1 MQSRLIFQYLFYIYI
16 STAEFDHS
24 IKSIQLMA
32 LRKYCFYATYFLL
45 VVSAFFLSNYA
56 FAQTNSG
63 IVKGIVKDKSDQSP
77 LIGVIVEV
85 DSFYTVTDENGGF
98 ELSLPAGEYSCNLSL
113 IGYIPVEANVNIQSG
128 SLTELTFEMEMAEN
142 ILTTTTV
149 TSGRYDKPIGEVT
162 VSLEVIRPQLVNSTN
177 TTALDQVLQKMPGVD
192 IIDGQANIR
201 GGSGYSYGAGSR
213 VLILLDDIPAL
224 QADAGTTN
232 WNDFPIENISRIE
245 ILKGASS
252 VMYGSSA
259 LNGIINVLTGY
270 PTDKPETKAV
280 LYYTHFMDP
289 SDPAKKWWTRAP
301 YETGLSIL
309 HKQKFNKLD
318 VVLNGFYRNRESFN
332 QSTYS
337 KYGRLSANLKYRL
350 RDNLTIGL
358 NSNFNPGSSS
368 DFFYWQDAEAGA
380 HRPAPDVLNISNR
393 FRFNIDPYLTYFDKA
408 GSRHKIISRYN
419 YIDNRNND
427 NRSNRS
433 DLYYAEYQ
441 YLKTF
446 EKIDLVLASGIVYQ
460 GTATTAELYGDT
472 TYRSMNLAGYLQLEK
487 KFFDRLNISL
497 GARVEYNEMRSPD
510 MVDGFVIPGGVNKQT
525 RPVMRAGANY
535 QLAEYTFIRAAY
547 GQGYRFPT
555 VAERFIN
562 TPFGS
567 VRVFPNPALESETG
581 WTAEIGFKQGLQLGN
596 WKGFFDIA
604 GFIQEYDNMMEFV
617 FTVTPDFQFGFQSQ
631 NIGDTRIRGLD
642 MNISGA
648 GKIAGLETI
657 ILTGYTYLDPRYRT
671 FNEVDSL
678 TSSAKRNILK
688 YRFQHTFKFDIETGT
703 DKIRAGV
710 SVNYNSNMEN
720 IDAILEELV
729 VPGLK
734 AYRAEN
740 NKGFVIVDFRAS
752 WKFTRNLKASVLL
765 KNALNREYSLRP
777 GLLEGPRNLT
787 LRLDVDI

>member
-1 MQSRLIFQYLFYIYI
+1 M
-16 STAEFDHS
+16 T
-24 IKSIQLMA
+24 
-32 LRKYCFYATYFLL
+32 LRKYFIYCTYYLILVSTFL
-45 VVSAFFLSNYA
+45 VSNIA
-56 FAQTNSG
+56 FAQTSTG
-63 IVKGIVKDKSDQSP
+63 VFKGLVKDRNDQFV
-77 LIGVIVEV
+77 LIGVIVKM
-85 DSFYTVTDENGGF
+85 DSHYAVTDENGRFELTLPAGSYSC
-98 ELSLPAGEYSCNLSL
+98 ELSLV
-113 IGYIPVEANVNIQSG
+113 GYVPVVVNVNIKMDSF
-128 SLTELTFEMEMAEN
+128 SEMTFDMEMADN
-142 ILTTTTV
+142 ILKTTTV
-149 TSGRYDKPIGEVT
+149 TSGRYDKAIGEVT

-252 VMYGSSA
+252 VLYGSSA

-270 PTDKPETKAV
+270 PTEKAETKAV

-289 SDPAKKWWTRAP
+289 ADPAKKWWTRAP
-301 YETGLSIL
+301 YETGMSIL

-332 QSTYS
+332 QSSYS

-350 RDNLTIGL
+350 KDNLIIGL

-368 DFFYWQDAEAGA
+368 DFFYWRDAQTGA
-380 HRPAPDVLNISNR
+380 YQPAPDVLTISNR
-393 FRFNIDPYLTYFDKA
+393 FRFNLDPYLTYFDKA
-408 GSRHKIISRYN
+408 GSRHKIIGRYN
-419 YIDNRNND
+419 FIDNRNND

-446 EKIDLVLASGIVYQ
+446 KAIDLVLASGVVYQ

-472 TYRSMNLAGYLQLEK
+472 TYRSTNLAAYLQLEK
-487 KFFDRLNISL
+487 KFFNRLNISL
-497 GARVEYNEMRSPD
+497 GARVEYNEMRSPE
-510 MVDGFVIPGGVNKQT
+510 MVGDFVIPGGVNQQT

-535 QLAEYTFIRAAY
+535 QLANYTFIRAAF

-555 VAERFIN
+555 VAERFVN

-581 WTAEIGFKQGLQLGN
+581 WTAEIGFKQGLQIGN

-604 GFIQEYDNMMEFV
+604 GFVQEYDNMMEFV

-671 FNEVDSL
+671 FTEQDSF

-688 YRFQHTFKFDIETGT
+688 YRFQHTFKFDLETGT
-703 DKIRAGV
+703 DKIRAGI

-740 NKGFVIVDFRAS
+740 NKGFIIVDFRAS

-787 LRLDVDI
+787 FRLDVDI

>member
-1 MQSRLIFQYLFYIYI
+1 MS
-16 STAEFDHS
+16 
-24 IKSIQLMA
+24 
-32 LRKYCFYATYFLL
+32 LRKYCFDCSNFLL
-45 VVSAFFLSNYA
+45 VITAFFAFNIS
-56 FAQTNSG
+56 FAQTNPG
-63 IVKGIVKDKSDQSP
+63 TLKGQVKDKSDQSP
-77 LIGVIVEV
+77 LIGVIIEV
-85 DSFYTVTDENGGF
+85 DSFYAVTDELGEF
-98 ELSLPAGEYSCNLSL
+98 ELSLPAGEYSSKMSLVGYVPLLSKL
-113 IGYIPVEANVNIQSG
+113 SIQAG
-128 SLTELTFEMEMAEN
+128 STTEMIFDMEIAEN

-162 VSLEVIRPQLVNSTN
+162 VSLEVIRPQLLNSTN

-252 VMYGSSA
+252 VLYGSSA

-270 PTDKPETKAV
+270 PTEQSETKAMI
-280 LYYTHFMDP
+280 YYTHFMDP
-289 SDPAKKWWTRAP
+289 ADPAKKWWDRAP

-309 HKQKFNKLD
+309 HKRKYNKLD

-337 KYGRLSANLKYRL
+337 KYGRLSANLRYRL
-350 RDNLTIGL
+350 RDNLIIGL

-368 DFFYWQDAEAGA
+368 DFFYWKDAQAGA
-380 HRPAPDVLNISNR
+380 FQPAPDVLNISNR
-393 FRFNIDPYLTYFDKA
+393 LRFNIDPYLTYFDKA

-446 EKIDLVLASGIVYQ
+446 EKFDLVIASGLVYQ

-472 TYRSMNLAGYLQLEK
+472 TYRSTNLAAYLQLEK
-487 KFFDRLNISL
+487 KFFDRLNLSL
-497 GARVEYNEMRSPD
+497 GTRVEYNEMRSPELVGD
-510 MVDGFVIPGGVNKQT
+510 FVIPGGVNKQT

-535 QLAEYTFIRAAY
+535 QLAKYSFIRAAY

-567 VRVFPNPALESETG
+567 VNVFPNPALESETG

-631 NIGDTRIRGLD
+631 NIGDTRIRGVD

-648 GKIAGLETI
+648 GKIGGLETI

-671 FNEVDSL
+671 FTEQDSF

-688 YRFQHTFKFDIETGT
+688 YRFQHTFKLDIETGS
-703 DKIRAGV
+703 DRLRAGF

-734 AYRAEN
+734 VYRNEN
-740 NKGFVIVDFRAS
+740 NRGFVVVDFRAS

-787 LRLDVDI
+787 VRLDVDI